1 MDLLSPTTLFVFRTS
16 GGYTHLMNIII
27 IIIIIIYCDYD
38 RYSHARL
45 PFLATFCLPC
55 LALPYLTLPYLTLP
69 DLPITRLLSQ
79 LPSRKKKKYK
89 RTRRAASK
97 QQQITRTKKRKK
109 KNHVPNSHH
118 HHHHQRNLTT
128 TPLLPSQRPHPP
140 LSPQHH
146 LRPNSSPDFFR
157 FLYSSSLFLL
167 FLRYSYLRC
176 CCFISPTTR
185 RKIE

>member
-1 MDLLSPTTLFVFRTS
+1 MTVIP
-16 GGYTHLMNIII
+16 M
-27 IIIIIIYCDYD
+27 
-38 RYSHARL
+38 HAF
-45 PFLATFCLPC
+45 PFLQLFACLALLY
-55 LALPYLTLPYLTLP
+55 LALPYLTLSTYNRAPLT
-69 DLPITRLLSQ
+69 TSTSKQ
-79 LPSRKKKKYK
+79 KEYT

-97 QQQITRTKKRKK
+97 QQQITRTKKSK
-109 KNHVPNSHH
+109 HVPTHH
-118 HHHHQRNLTT
+118 HHNQRNLTTT

-157 FLYSSSLFLL
+157 FLYSSSLFVL

-176 CCFISPTTR
+176 CCCFISTSPPTTR